1 MTSYRGVSFSLEELR
16 AMRPALGQLNSVR
29 RASGAIVRL
38 ILELVLSQSSSTLTL
53 APKEVSFFA
62 LVIKEIPSK

>member
-1 MTSYRGVSFSLEELR
+1 
-16 AMRPALGQLNSVR
+16 MRPALGQLNSVR
-29 RASGAIVRL
+29 RASGAIDRL

-53 APKEVSFFA
+53 APKEVSFYA